1 MKNGTGRRRAVGA
14 YGLLWT
20 VALLAFLAAAWFV
33 SQKIAPGF
41 DEREL
46 TAQAQLKASFEE
58 EKFDPENPPDFT
70 VEKAEI
76 VLSDAGGGLKLRL
89 KTDKIIGEEATVGV
103 KEIYAAF
110 ALETGET
117 LSFSAT
123 DCLYKIEAKIAVVEG
138 EVTGEILERGQRF
151 SAKRL
156 TWSEDDAVITAFD
169 VEMSDPQFVAT
180 GATMRIELAT
190 GIIEIEEGVRMDI

>member
-1 MKNGTGRRRAVGA
+1 MELFTPIRIGSLEIKN
-14 YGLLWT
+14 
-20 VALLAFLAAAWFV
+20 
-33 SQKIAPGF
+33 
-41 DEREL
+41 
-46 TAQAQLKASFEE
+46 
-58 EKFDPENPPDFT
+58 
-70 VEKAEI
+70 
-76 VLSDAGGGLKLRL
+76 RL
-89 KTDKIIGEEATVGV
+89 V
-103 KEIYAAF
+103 K
-110 ALETGET
+110 
-117 LSFSAT
+117 SAT
-123 DCLYKIEAKIAVVEG
+123 HESMAGPEG